1 MQNMSEER
9 VMMEKLKEKEWYK
22 QKIAEIIKN
31 INDEDVLEYLYFFI
45 KEKLKAV

>member
-1 MQNMSEER
+1 
-9 VMMEKLKEKEWYK
+9 MEKLKEKEWYK